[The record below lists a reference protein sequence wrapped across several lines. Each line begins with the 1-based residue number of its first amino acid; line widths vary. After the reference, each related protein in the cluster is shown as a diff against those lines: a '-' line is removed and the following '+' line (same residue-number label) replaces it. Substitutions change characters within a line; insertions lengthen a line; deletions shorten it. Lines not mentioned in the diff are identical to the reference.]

1 MGIHELLVSSDDIK
15 RLVAKREPVE
25 ILRNT
30 AIAEGMRTLL
40 QDGIQKVIKG
50 LTDFKQVLA
59 VCIK

>member
-1 MGIHELLVSSDDIK
+1 VNSDEIK
-15 RLVAKREPVE
+15 RLIAKREPVE
-25 ILRNT
+25 VIRQV
-30 AIAEGMRTLL
+30 AAQQGMRTLL